1 MDNKIIKT
9 KIVYIPIEVGD
20 RLPEDS
26 GIYYTD
32 GKRGKD
38 FYKKG
43 NVGFDDDA
51 NFWLEPTEAYVFT
64 PDVVDWLLEKHG
76 IWVSVDTNSTRK
88 WLWRINQIELDSF
101 IQNDDFNEDYFNSP
115 KEAYESAFKYTL
127 TELI

>member
-1 MDNKIIKT
+1 MSELKYVTFPVANLLKEKGFNLECRSYYRHDGVISFWEFVANANDNLLQKT
-9 KIVYIPIEVGD
+9 
-20 RLPEDS
+20 
-26 GIYYTD
+26 
-32 GKRGKD
+32 
-38 FYKKG
+38 FYSRP
-43 NVGFDDDA
+43 
-51 NFWLEPTEAYVFT
+51 LQS
-64 PDVVDWLLEKHG
+64 DVVDWLLEKHG

>member
-1 MDNKIIKT
+1 MSEPKYVTYNVAKLLKEKGFD
-9 KIVYIPIEVGD
+9 
-20 RLPEDS
+20 LPC
-26 GIYYTD
+26 IY
-32 GKRGKD
+32 
-38 FYKKG
+38 FWFEKG
-43 NVGFDDDA
+43 NISKPSRKQFQIPFNWN
-51 NFWLEPTEAYVFT
+51 NFESGMRRSAPLQS
-64 PDVVDWLLEKHG
+64 DVVDWLLEKHG